1 MKKQAEEAQIAKFQD
16 EDLVRQLRAKKQMLL
31 TTITSGQKV
40 ILKGCYSR
48 PTWPF
53 NNRLHEMTLKEDNL
67 AQALINQ
74 QEEFQSKVEKTLLQR
89 I

>member
-1 MKKQAEEAQIAKFQD
+1 
-16 EDLVRQLRAKKQMLL
+16 
-31 TTITSGQKV
+31 
-40 ILKGCYSR
+40 
-48 PTWPF
+48 
-53 NNRLHEMTLKEDNL
+53 MTLKEDNL